1 MLFYK
6 NQFAYSISECISLS
20 SESIV
25 YKGTQYN
32 KNTNSTVKCILKF
45 KLRKNFT
52 DIQKITDISERLK
65 DCNYMARVIDVIDD
79 LKDFYREEPDSI
91 CINNENYF
99 CIAEEFIEGK
109 TLTEYCLNFKNIGFI
124 RENGDFYPQCD
135 DDVKKRCRDSLTPK
149 FYLEYQNQICSI
161 MIQLCSI
168 FDFLKE
174 KNILYKNIKADN
186 IIINNNS
193 EVFIVNPLNAEYIK
207 FNQDLIKSSISS
219 LGKIFRLCLN
229 IFDLLMD
236 SENGTKNLNAIIKNT
251 FSFDSSKNLVP
262 KSCHYNSDICKILK
276 KCSKNSY
283 YSFTNLKYDIQT
295 AEKSQ
300 KSRKSKIIFLS
311 VFLLILVSAGA
322 LFIISEN
329 KNKSVPDSELTDEI
343 PQETINIEDAE
354 NQAQDIFNQL
364 TSGDISEEDA
374 LKVLYTLYDK
384 TNSDKI
390 HKIIFKVNDRIN
402 FNLGEEDFNAGN
414 YMQAVEDYR
423 KVSNTDKMIFEN
435 ARSKIS
441 MCIENYQ
448 KEEKQKI
455 QDLIINGENYQTALE
470 NIKSLADEFP
480 DDTAFADECDELYS
494 DILREWINS
503 QKSNENYFGDN
514 GAVII
519 AYTYQFFDFE
529 GGIDELKQEGFQCE
543 TKKLFDMINSHRE
556 QNGLP
561 ALEINSSMMDT
572 AQLCA
577 DNYLQGESPNVEY
590 NTDIID
596 RNTAEEIM
604 QYHYTDKVHT
614 SPFLESSTN
623 IGIGI
628 SFNTENMKC
637 AWIILT

>member
-6 NQFAYSISECISLS
+6 NQFAYSISERISLS

-25 YKGTQYN
+25 YKGTQSN
-32 KNTNSTVKCILKF
+32 KNNNSTIKCILKF
-45 KLRKNFT
+45 KLKKNFT
-52 DIQKITDISERLK
+52 DLQKITEIYEILREKCS
-65 DCNYMARVIDVIDD
+65 MARIIDVIDN
-79 LKDFYREEPDSI
+79 LKDFYREEPGGI
-91 CINNENYF
+91 CIDNENYF

-109 TLTEYCLNFKNIGFI
+109 TLIEYCLNFKNIGFI
-124 RENGDFYPQCD
+124 RDNGDFYPQCD
-135 DDVKKRCRDSLTPK
+135 DDVKKRCRDSLTSR

-161 MIQLCSI
+161 MIKLCSI

-174 KNILYKNIKADN
+174 KNILYKDIKADN

-193 EVFIVNPLNAEYIK
+193 EVFIINPLNAEYIK
-207 FNQDLIKSSISS
+207 FNQDLIKSNISS
-219 LGKIFRLCLN
+219 LGEIFRLCLN

-236 SENGTKNLNAIIKNT
+236 SENGTKNLNAIINNT
-251 FSFDSSKNLVP
+251 FSFDSSKRLVP
-262 KSCHYNSDICKILK
+262 KSCHYNSDICRILK
-276 KCSKNSY
+276 KCRKNSY

-311 VFLLILVSAGA
+311 VFLMILVSAGA
-322 LFIISEN
+322 FFIISEN
-329 KNKSVPDSELTDEI
+329 KNKSVSDSESTDEI
-343 PQETINIEDAE
+343 PKETVNIEYAE
-354 NQAQDIFNQL
+354 NQAQEIFNQL
-364 TSGDISEEDA
+364 TSGEISEEDA
-374 LKVLYTLYDK
+374 QELLYMLYNN

-414 YMQAVEDYR
+414 YMEAVENYR
-423 KVSNTDKMIFEN
+423 KVSNTDKIIFEN
-435 ARSKIS
+435 AKSKIKL
-441 MCIENYQ
+441 CNENYQ
-448 KEEKQKI
+448 KEEIQKI
-455 QDLIINGENYQTALE
+455 KNLITNGGNYQTALE
-470 NIKSLADEFP
+470 NIKPLADKFP
-480 DDTAFADECDELYS
+480 DDTAFADECENLYS

-519 AYTYQFFDFE
+519 AYTYQFFDFD

-543 TKKLFDMINSHRE
+543 KNKIFNMINSQRE

-561 ALEINSSMMDT
+561 KLDINDSMMTT
-572 AQLCA
+572 AQNCA

-604 QYHYTDKVHT
+604 QYHYTDRVHT
-614 SPFLESSTN
+614 SPFLESSKN

-628 SFNTENMKC
+628 SFNPENMKC